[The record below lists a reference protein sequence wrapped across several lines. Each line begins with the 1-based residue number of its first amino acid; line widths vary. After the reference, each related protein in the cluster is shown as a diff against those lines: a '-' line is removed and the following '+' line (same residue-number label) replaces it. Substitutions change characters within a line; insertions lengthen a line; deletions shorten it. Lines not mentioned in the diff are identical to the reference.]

1 LLFTPQMKL
10 SLVVLA
16 LTVLAVAL
24 TIAGPLKRRN
34 EVVRNLKLR
43 HSIKRESITAP
54 LPWTY
59 LDPKAI
65 PANWDWR
72 NVSGIN
78 FCSVTRNQHIPQY
91 CGSCWAHGSTSSIAD
106 RINILRKGAWPSA
119 MISVQNVID
128 CGDAGSCF
136 GGDDL
141 PVYAYGHT
149 KGVVDE
155 TCDNYQAKDGPCS
168 AFNDCG
174 SCKPDGTCY
183 PISYETR
190 YMIGDYGSLAGV
202 NQMKAEIY
210 KRGPISCGIDA
221 TAALEAFRGGYIFS
235 EYNPDW
241 SINHII
247 AVVGWGT
254 LTNGTSY
261 WVVRNSWGQPWGE
274 SGFFR
279 IVMGLPSY
287 NLGIESG
294 CGFGVPTNS

>member
-149 KGVVDE
+149 KGVVE
-155 TCDNYQAKDGPCS
+155 RRAT
-168 AFNDCG
+168 
-174 SCKPDGTCY
+174 T
-183 PISYETR
+183 TR
-190 YMIGDYGSLAGV
+190 PRTARARHST
-202 NQMKAEIY
+202 
-210 KRGPISCGIDA
+210 
-221 TAALEAFRGGYIFS
+221 TAARAS
-235 EYNPDW
+235 
-241 SINHII
+241 
-247 AVVGWGT
+247 
-254 LTNGTSY
+254 
-261 WVVRNSWGQPWGE
+261 
-274 SGFFR
+274 
-279 IVMGLPSY
+279 
-287 NLGIESG
+287 
-294 CGFGVPTNS
+294 PTALATRSATRHAT